1 MIIDGSRDR
10 QLGTLLDKK
19 DYQLVTCDHLVL
31 CPFQTYGS
39 KQFLAMDIL
48 IQNISLETGQKG
60 LTFLLSQLNALR
72 PMTPLA
78 KNKTPG
84 A

>member
-10 QLGTLLDKK
+10 QLETLLDKK
-19 DYQLVTCDHLVL
+19 DYQLVTCDPLVL

-39 KQFLAMDIL
+39 RQFLALDIL
-48 IQNISLETGQKG
+48 IENISLETGQKG

-72 PMTPLA
+72 PLA
-78 KNKTPG
+78 KNKTRG